1 GVRATHSGEPPGK
14 RRPGPDFDPAA
25 GDGGYT
31 APLRP
36 RLAPPHLEAT
46 QPQARF
52 PAETAKD
59 GKRTA
64 FRRKTVR
71 SAELFYP
78 PCRLR
83 VKVGRA
89 RGRPAVVAEHLR
101 QLGPQP
107 QRPQV
112 PLLALHH
119 HVEGAHRLRPPH

>member
-1 GVRATHSGEPPGK
+1 ARDPIVNATYSGQTPQK
-14 RRPGPDFDPAA
+14 RSLGREFDPAA
-25 GDGGYT
+25 ADCGYR
-31 APLRP
+31 APLPP
-36 RLAPPHLEAT
+36 RLARPHLKAT

-89 RGRPAVVAEHLR
+89 RGRPAGVAEHLR

-107 QRPQV
+107 QRRQV
-112 PLLALHH
+112 F
-119 HVEGAHRLRPPH
+119 